1 MKKLRMIFSW
11 LFLLLFFSA
20 CGLDTFYY
28 LDPPISMTFIDE
40 ATSLSNDPSKQFVS
54 FVTAASHA
62 DTTDI
67 FQGTSVYY
75 KIYNSP
81 DQLLSNKNNI
91 ANINTEYTNQ
101 GMERLISWGYQPL
114 TTDQVDTVNLVSAGG
129 AQTVSIRLWNQ
140 TPAPNSP
147 VNYEYPAE
155 IRVNGQDKGIP
166 VRSVDDKFFSFNS
179 TVEASS
185 PYSVPVEGQED
196 VTFTTG
202 AGTSTWYVALYAV
215 STGMSPSL
223 TPVYSQVVYLGSLAI
238 GTTN

>member
-1 MKKLRMIFSW
+1 MKKLRIIFSW

-28 LDPPISMTFIDE
+28 LDPPISITFIDE
-40 ATSLSNDPSKQFVS
+40 AASVSNDPSRQFVS
-54 FVTAASHA
+54 FVTASSNA
-62 DTTDI
+62 DTTDF

-114 TTDQVDTVNLVSAGG
+114 PTDKVDTANLVAAGG
-129 AQTVSIRLWNQ
+129 SQEVTIRLWNQ
-140 TPAPNSP
+140 TLDGEG
-147 VNYEYPAE
+147 NYKYPAG
-155 IRVNGQDKGIP
+155 IQVGGNDIGIP
-166 VRSVDDKFFSFNS
+166 VRSVDHKFFSFNS

-238 GTTN
+238 DTTN